1 MGIFTPEGD
10 EYWKSLAAQRG
21 PANGDEYGFRPD
33 PPSNTGP
40 ASPGSGDP
48 NWDPWIVDT
57 QPKYTLSS
65 SPPGGAMGAAYTL
78 PGSAAAAAGLRDL
91 QTKSTAGLAGLMDED
106 RSAQRAAIQKALYD
120 TQAEG
125 ITTASDRWR
134 QQMLEGTFGHGVGP
148 SSMTVELA
156 GRGQQEH
163 ADALARAEREA
174 FTGAGTEDRADV
186 ASRAGVYNTAFAN
199 ATTGLQGEANVA
211 LTDLARQQQES
222 QFGRNLAFQGS
233 ENSANRAQ
241 QASQFGSNLG
251 LQYAQLGQQGSQFTR
266 GLEFQGSQAGLNRDF
281 AGSQA
286 ALGRDFAGS
295 QAALGRDF
303 QAEQN
308 NLAREFNK
316 WLTETGQTFTGTQA
330 DLNRAAAAAAQ
341 ASSQAYQGGQNQLTR
356 DQQMQQII
364 LQLANQRD
372 IAAGQQVTA
381 GLGAAGTGLGGLFGP
396 ALQKI
401 FA

>member
-1 MGIFTPEGD
+1 MGMFTSEGD
-10 EYWKSLAAQRG
+10 DYWKSLAAQRG
-21 PANGDEYGFRPD
+21 STDGDEYGIAAG
-33 PPSNTGP
+33 PPSNTP
-40 ASPGSGDP
+40 DDYSAATATPRF
-48 NWDPWIVDT
+48 V
-57 QPKYTLSS
+57 LSNET
-65 SPPGGAMGAAYTL
+65 PGGAMGAAYTL
-78 PGSAAAAAGLRDL
+78 PGSAAAATGLRDL

-106 RSAQRAAIQKALYD
+106 SSARRTAIQKALYD

-156 GRGQQEH
+156 GRGLQEH

-211 LTDLARQQQES
+211 LTDRARQQQES

-251 LQYAQLGQQGSQFTR
+251 LQYAQLGQQGSQFDR
-266 GLEFQGSQAGLNRDF
+266 GLEFQGTQAGLNRDF
-281 AGSQA
+281 AGTQA
-286 ALGRDFAGS
+286 GLGRDFAGT

-303 QAEQN
+303 QADQN

-330 DLNRAAAAAAQ
+330 ELNRAAAAAAQ
-341 ASSQAYQGGQNQLTR
+341 ASSQAHQGTQNQLTR
-356 DQQMQQII
+356 DQQMEMIL

-372 IAAGQQVTA
+372 IAAGQQVTGA
-381 GLGAAGTGLGGLFGP
+381 LGAAGTGLGGLFGP
-396 ALQKI
+396 ALADI
-401 FA
+401 FK